1 MLERKMVPIEQIR
14 KFGIFQNLADG
25 ILDEIRCNAWVKSL
39 DPGEV
44 LFRQN
49 EPISRSYFCIVGQVK
64 LFRLTHAGSE
74 KIFSIASSGDELHDS
89 ICFRKGRRY
98 PVSCTAINASEM
110 LSLDPEFIADIF
122 HQSREARTRLVE
134 ALERY
139 VDELVDHAELLSVDK
154 AGFRVASF
162 LLNEYRRNGGR
173 HLFRLGSSKR
183 NVASYLSVQP
193 ETFSRCLRQ
202 FRQNGILSS
211 VNRDIEIHDPG
222 ALENIVQRMDTAA

>member
-14 KFGIFQNLADG
+14 EFDIFKNLAAG
-25 ILDEIRCNAWVKSL
+25 ILDEIRCNAWLRSL

-44 LFRQN
+44 LFRQD
-49 EPISRSYFCIVGQVK
+49 EPISRSYFCISGQVK

-74 KIFSIASSGDELHDS
+74 KIFTIASSGDDLYHS

-98 PVSCTAINASEM
+98 PVSCTAIKASEI

-122 HQSREARTRLVE
+122 HQSREARTRIVE
-134 ALERY
+134 ALERH

-154 AGFRVASF
+154 ADFRVAYF

-173 HLFRLGSSKR
+173 RSFRLGSTKKHI
-183 NVASYLSVQP
+183 ASYLSVQP
-193 ETFSRCLRQ
+193 ETFSRCLGQLR
-202 FRQNGILSS
+202 RKGIASS
-211 VNRDIEIHDPG
+211 IDRDIEIHDPD
-222 ALENIVQRMDTAA
+222 ALERLVNGLDAAA